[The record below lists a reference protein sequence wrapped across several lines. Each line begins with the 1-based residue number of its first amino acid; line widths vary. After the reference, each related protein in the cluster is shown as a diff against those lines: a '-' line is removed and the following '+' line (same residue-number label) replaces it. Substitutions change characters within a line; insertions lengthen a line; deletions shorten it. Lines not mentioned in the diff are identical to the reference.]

1 MRICMAGETRIK
13 NIRNIGII
21 AHIDAGKTTLTER
34 ILFYTGKTHKIG
46 EVHDGQATMD
56 WMPEEQERGITITS
70 AVTTC
75 YWQGKEIHIIDT
87 PGHVDFTIEVE
98 RSLRVLDGVIG
109 VFCAV
114 GGVEPQSETVWRQAD
129 KYRVPKMVFI
139 NKMDRLGA
147 DFDGVITQLKDK
159 LSANPLVI
167 TIPCG
172 SEDAFAGVFDL
183 IRMKFIQWHE
193 NDQGLTFEEQPI
205 PSDWQERI
213 TSARNAL
220 IEAVAELD
228 DGIMEKYLA
237 EEAIEEQELH
247 RAIRNACIALKGVP
261 VFCGSALKNK
271 GVQPLLDGVTA
282 YLPSPLDIP
291 PIEADNPDTGVPEL
305 REARDDAPF
314 TALAFKIQMEEGRK
328 LTYIRI
334 YSGILKVGADVLN
347 PARRI
352 KEKIS
357 RIFRMHA
364 NRRERIEDARAG
376 DIVAVMGL
384 KETSTGHTI
393 CDPARPILLEPI
405 DAYQPVISIA
415 IEPKT
420 TADQEKVEQAI
431 KRLAE
436 EDPTFQVKLDTDT
449 GQTIISGMGELH
461 LDVLIHRLMREFNAP
476 VTAGKPQVVYRETI
490 LTEAEH
496 EETFDREI
504 AGSRQW
510 AQVTVG
516 VKPRKRGE
524 GNLVSTLI
532 SADTLPPAI
541 EQALHEILEQ
551 GLESGVV
558 QGYPMLDVHAI
569 LMNVTLQ
576 EGTVSEIALK
586 AAASMALRHA
596 CEKASPTLLEPVM
609 RVEILTPD
617 QYLGELI
624 GDMNSRGGKVDF
636 IEPKGNTQII
646 RAIAPLARM
655 FGYSTAIRSLS
666 QGRASFTMVFS
677 HYEPVMNR

>member
-1 MRICMAGETRIK
+1 MAGETRIK
-13 NIRNIGII
+13 NIRNMGII

-98 RSLRVLDGVIG
+98 RSLRVLDGAIG

-114 GGVEPQSETVWRQAD
+114 GGVEPQSETVWHQAD
-129 KYRVPKMVFI
+129 KYHVPKMVFV

-147 DFDGVITQLKDK
+147 NFDGVLTQLKEK
-159 LSANPLVI
+159 LNVNPLVI
-167 TIPCG
+167 TMPCG
-172 SEDAFAGVFDL
+172 SEDAFEGVFDL
-183 IRMKFIQWHE
+183 IRMKFIQWNE
-193 NDQGLTFEEQPI
+193 NDQGVTFEEHPI
-205 PSDWQERI
+205 PPAWEARV
-213 TSARNAL
+213 SAGRNAL
-220 IEAVAELD
+220 LEAVAELN

-237 EEAIEEQELH
+237 EEPIEEQELH
-247 RAIRNACIALKGVP
+247 TAIREACVRLKAVP

-271 GVQPLLDGVTA
+271 GVQPLLDGVAA
-282 YLPSPLDIP
+282 YMPSPLDIP

-334 YSGILKVGADVLN
+334 YSGILKVGMDVLN
-347 PARRI
+347 PAKRI

-364 NRRERIEDARAG
+364 NRRERIEEARAG

-393 CDPARPILLEPI
+393 CDPAHPILLEPI

-431 KRLAE
+431 KKLTE
-436 EDPTFQVKLDTDT
+436 EDPTFQVKTDTDT

-476 VTAGKPQVVYRETI
+476 VNAGKPQVVYRETI
-490 LTEAEH
+490 LAEAEH

-510 AQVTVG
+510 ARVTVG
-516 VKPRKRGE
+516 VKPRERGE
-524 GNLVSTLI
+524 GNLVSTLL
-532 SADTLPPAI
+532 APDTLPSTI
-541 EQALHEILEQ
+541 EQALREILEQ
-551 GLESGVV
+551 GLESGTV

-576 EGTVSEIALK
+576 EGAVSEIALK
-586 AAASMALRHA
+586 AAASLALRHA

-624 GDMNSRGGKVDF
+624 GDMNSRGGRVDF
-636 IEPKGNTQII
+636 IEPKENIQII

-677 HYEPVMNR
+677 HYEPVTNR